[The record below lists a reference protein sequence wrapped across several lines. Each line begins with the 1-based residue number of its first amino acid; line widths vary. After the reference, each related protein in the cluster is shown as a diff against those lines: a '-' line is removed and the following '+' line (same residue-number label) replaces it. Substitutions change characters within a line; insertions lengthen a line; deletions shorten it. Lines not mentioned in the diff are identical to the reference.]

1 MKVVSPATTSVLR
14 FVSRSENLKK
24 VLKVEVSPLA
34 YAQVQ
39 YSSRRL
45 QATGFRLIQG
55 NSLPATTRLRAKTQG
70 AICAKKVDLLLDD
83 ASGLKPDA

>member
-14 FVSRSENLKK
+14 FVPRSENLKK
-24 VLKVEVSPLA
+24 APKVEVSPLA

-45 QATGFRLIQG
+45 QVKIQG
-55 NSLPATTRLRAKTQG
+55 DSLPATTRPRAKTQG
-70 AICAKKVDLLLDD
+70 AIRAKKVDLLLDD
-83 ASGLKPDA
+83 ASGL